1 VRPGLR
7 SLGCAA
13 LILALASLASA
24 RSATLNA
31 SARLRRGPA
40 ATTDLVAELPAG
52 TKLKILAERGGW
64 RQVETPDG
72 KTGFVWAENLTED
85 DATAA
90 APTAAVP
97 TAAAPAEAK
106 PEPQKAETPRPPAA
120 TSTLADDV
128 RALRDDVQALRARP
142 EPAAAADLERL
153 RADVDRLA
161 QTQRELVQHIEDRT
175 PASGGDPPP
184 DGALTFA
191 PVLLLIGGA
200 LGWLG
205 SRLTAGRRDR
215 RQRNRLRL

>member
-1 VRPGLR
+1 MRSGLR

-24 RSATLNA
+24 RSATLSA
-31 SARLRRGPA
+31 SARLRQGPA

-72 KTGFVWAENLTED
+72 KTGFVWAENLTEED
-85 DATAA
+85 D
-90 APTAAVP
+90 TAAVRPEVRAEPQKPEPARLP
-97 TAAAPAEAK
+97 TAAAP
-106 PEPQKAETPRPPAA
+106 
-120 TSTLADDV
+120 SSVADDV
-128 RALRDDVQALRARP
+128 RVLREDLQALRARP

-161 QTQRELVQHIEDRT
+161 QAQRELVQHIEDRT
-175 PASGGDPPP
+175 PASGGDAPP
-184 DGALTFA
+184 DSTLTFA
-191 PVLLLIGGA
+191 PVLLLVGGA
-200 LGWLG
+200 LGWLA

>member
-31 SARLRRGPA
+31 SARLRQGPA

-85 DATAA
+85 DGTAA
-90 APTAAVP
+90 APP
-97 TAAAPAEAK
+97 EPK
-106 PEPQKAETPRPPAA
+106 PETQKSETIRVPAA
-120 TSTLADDV
+120 SSTMADDV
-128 RALRDDVQALRARP
+128 RALREDVQALRARP
-142 EPAAAADLERL
+142 EAAAAADLERL
-153 RADVDRLA
+153 RAEVDRLA

-175 PASGGDPPP
+175 PAAGGDPPP
-184 DGALTFA
+184 DSTLTFA
-191 PVLLLIGGA
+191 PLLLLVGGA
-200 LGWLG
+200 VGWLA

>member
-31 SARLRRGPA
+31 SARLRQGPA

-52 TKLKILAERGGW
+52 TRLKILAERGGW

-85 DATAA
+85 GATAA
-90 APTAAVP
+90 A
-97 TAAAPAEAK
+97 APEAK
-106 PEPQKAETPRPPAA
+106 PEPPKPETLKLPAA
-120 TSTLADDV
+120 PSAMAEDV
-128 RALRDDVQALRARP
+128 RVLRDDVQALRARP

-153 RADVDRLA
+153 RAEVERLA

-175 PASGGDPPP
+175 PAAGGDPPP

-191 PVLLLIGGA
+191 PVLLLVGGA
-200 LGWLG
+200 LGWLA

>member
-1 VRPGLR
+1 VRSGLR
-7 SLGCAA
+7 SFGCAA

-40 ATTDLVAELPAG
+40 ATTDLVAELPPG
-52 TKLKILAERGGW
+52 TKLTIVAERGGW

-85 DATAA
+85 DATG
-90 APTAAVP
+90 APS
-97 TAAAPAEAK
+97 AEARPESPK
-106 PEPQKAETPRPPAA
+106 PETPRPPAGA
-120 TSTLADDV
+120 SSMADDV
-128 RALRDDVQALRARP
+128 RALREDVQALRARP

-153 RADVDRLA
+153 RAEVDRLA

-175 PASGGDPPP
+175 PTAGGDPAP
-184 DGALTFA
+184 DSALTFV
-191 PVLLLIGGA
+191 PGLLLIGGA